1 MNLFIFV
8 ASTKLKI
15 DVSICDVPQKTVI
28 DDSWNNKTITS
39 HCGCTIKSNFS
50 GKLTLASRDSCSP
63 VFKVFDDNETL
74 LKTLCENNI
83 ASFQTNVAKGDHFK
97 LVFVNYSLIQSG
109 NHGGIV
115 NIYAGMLQNYIT
127 LNVNL
132 LLSLVNG
139 LAMKHSKV

>member
-1 MNLFIFV
+1 M
-8 ASTKLKI
+8 
-15 DVSICDVPQKTVI
+15 I

-50 GKLTLASRDSCSP
+50 GKLTFASKDSCSP
-63 VFKVFDDNETL
+63 VFEVFDDNETL
-74 LKTLCENNI
+74 IKTLCENNP
-83 ASFQTNVAKGDHFK
+83 ASFQTNVAKGDQLK
-97 LVFVNYSLIQSG
+97 LVLVNDSLIQSG

-132 LLSLVNG
+132 LLSLVNE
-139 LAMKHSKV
+139 LAVQHSKV